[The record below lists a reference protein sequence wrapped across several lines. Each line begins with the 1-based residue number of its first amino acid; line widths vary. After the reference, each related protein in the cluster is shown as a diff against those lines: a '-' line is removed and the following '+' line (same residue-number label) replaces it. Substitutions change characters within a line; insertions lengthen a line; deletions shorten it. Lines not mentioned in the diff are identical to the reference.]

1 MIHSIGLYEFI
12 KANPEIATF
21 LDAGGFKVLEEE
33 MFLEGII
40 RLKIIKPTSSWSA
53 FGKQLENRMF
63 NKKKNKR
70 EWEHNDFTEDGEA
83 LSSIEIVSD
92 KTKKKISLLEK
103 RVSALE
109 ADTRNSDRILTEAMA
124 AMEASTR
131 KLTEHMEARLRH
143 LEITSPVTTA
153 CKFFPSLPDLEGG
166 QEW

>member
-1 MIHSIGLYEFI
+1 M
-12 KANPEIATF
+12 
-21 LDAGGFKVLEEE
+21 DAGGFKVLEEE
-33 MFLEGII
+33 MFLKGII
-40 RLKIIKPTSSWSA
+40 RLKIIKPTSSWNA

-124 AMEASTR
+124 AMEA
-131 KLTEHMEARLRH
+131 RLRH